1 MTDFPIDTRTF
12 SSTLLLPGGLT
23 QKIRTDLLALRKK
36 IGGLKAEKKGG
47 VMFPVKSAKDLMI
60 KLRDAADELQMP
72 MAGAPIAM
80 DYQERALSLG
90 SSDEV
95 TTRTTFSE
103 KTTDDD
109 ASELVKSETKRT
121 ERPSTIVTCR
131 VTVRFMSD
139 DGSCVDFVGFGQG
152 GDTQDKAGGKAST
165 YAWKDAITKAL
176 SLPDADMVDT
186 DDEQPFQE
194 PTVGKIIT
202 YTAAPTRPLGKILK
216 QFEDAATLAD
226 VETAK
231 NEVKKYTWGPGE
243 RDQLQGAL
251 IKAKGRV
258 GK

>member
-1 MTDFPIDTRTF
+1 MTELI
-12 SSTLLLPGGLT
+12 LPEGLKP
-23 QKIRTDLLALRKK
+23 KIRTDLIALRKK

-47 VMFPVKSAKDLMI
+47 VMFPVKSAKDLMV
-60 KLRDAADELQMP
+60 KLRDAADELGMP
-72 MAGAPIAM
+72 MAGAPVDM
-80 DYQERALSLG
+80 KFQDRA
-90 SSDEV
+90 
-95 TTRTTFSE
+95 
-103 KTTDDD
+103 TD
-109 ASELVKSETKRT
+109 KG
-121 ERPSTIVTCR
+121 TIVSCK

-139 DGSCVDFVGFGQG
+139 DGSFVDFVGFGQG

-165 YAWKDAITKAL
+165 YAWKDALTKAL

-186 DDEQPFQE
+186 DDEQPFEE
-194 PTVGKIIT
+194 PIKKDTFEP
-202 YTAAPTRPLGKILK
+202 ARPLGKILK
-216 QFEDAATLAD
+216 QFADAATLAD

>member
-1 MTDFPIDTRTF
+1 MTE
-12 SSTLLLPGGLT
+12 LGLKP
-23 QKIRTDLLALRKK
+23 KIRTDLLALRKK

-90 SSDEV
+90 SADEV

-139 DGSCVDFVGFGQG
+139 DGSYVDFVGFGQG

-194 PTVGKIIT
+194 PTKKEPPV
-202 YTAAPTRPLGKILK
+202 PTRPLGKILK
-216 QFEDAATLAD
+216 QFEDATTLAD

-251 IKAKGRV
+251 IKAKGRLNKV
-258 GK
+258 